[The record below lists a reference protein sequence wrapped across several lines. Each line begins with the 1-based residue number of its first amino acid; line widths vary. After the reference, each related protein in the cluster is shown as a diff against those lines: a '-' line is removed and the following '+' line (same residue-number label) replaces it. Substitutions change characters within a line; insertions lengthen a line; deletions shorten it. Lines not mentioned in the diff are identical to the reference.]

1 MIKEL
6 NCKFTAL
13 PWTVFYIGR
22 YISQVIL
29 SFLRCDSCWKHLNFG
44 MYCPKYC
51 ENSLGKMQ
59 SSLAIK
65 IGCEKYFKM
74 FFFFLL
80 FCIFFIMKTKRN
92 KIKGWE
98 SEGWQADRQA
108 GRWKISPLTW
118 KRTCSENIGM
128 ELNIKKMQKNDFFGV
143 IWKIF
148 L

>member
-1 MIKEL
+1 
-6 NCKFTAL
+6 
-13 PWTVFYIGR
+13 
-22 YISQVIL
+22 
-29 SFLRCDSCWKHLNFG
+29 
-44 MYCPKYC
+44 
-51 ENSLGKMQ
+51 MQ

-65 IGCEKYFKM
+65 IGCEKYFKI
-74 FFFFLL
+74 FFLL
-80 FCIFFIMKTKRN
+80 FWIFFIVKTKRN
-92 KIKGWE
+92 NFKGWE